1 MLSKKQTAS
10 TKGQPSSLRR
20 GIMSV
25 MVDQLAPAA
34 EKLDFQ
40 FLEKLAA
47 GRKFNRENNIQ
58 YDFFPSTLNY
68 AICCA

>member
-1 MLSKKQTAS
+1 
-10 TKGQPSSLRR
+10 
-20 GIMSV
+20 MSV